1 MRIDG
6 CIEYVERATQ
16 VVEGTLLLNA
26 SGAIAANGSVSLGG
40 GTLAVSAGTA
50 NSFGNLT
57 LTAPSAVKIG
67 EGAKLAMQGLIVAEG
82 AILELT
88 GDVLNNVRVYS
99 ALDADT
105 LSRISVNGSRAYLS
119 DSGYFSRKGLLISFR

>member
-1 MRIDG
+1 MNPCKRSCLRIICGGLVFSLITVSSAWAEDS
-6 CIEYVERATQ
+6 EATWEQ
-16 VVEGTLLLNA
+16 RNV
-26 SGAIAANGSVSLGG
+26 SNGSVVEY
-40 GTLAVSAGTA
+40 TV
-50 NSFGNLT
+50 GNLT

-67 EGAKLAMQGLIVAEG
+67 EGAKLAMQGLTVAEG

-105 LSRISVNGSRAYLS
+105 LSRISVNGSRAYQS